1 MSQYLSALCIK
12 AKVSRLLRNLPFV
25 GDDVSISL
33 LEGQFDRILW
43 IIQIVQK
50 QCLLPNH
57 YTDLCYVKAKWL
69 QLFKITHPANHQ
81 IWQH

>member
-57 YTDLCYVKAKWL
+57 YTDLCNVKVKWL
-69 QLFKITHPANHQ
+69 QLFKITQPANHQ